1 MPKLGKNFFYIS
13 IVFNELKIRKIII
26 NVDYEYI
33 KYEESTSKCLSY
45 TAYLRASWKVN
56 WVEPTVLILET
67 RVIKPSFC
75 KDLFSTIK
83 NPFLKNKDF
92 S

>member
-33 KYEESTSKCLSY
+33 KYEVYIQVFILHCLLESLLEGELSG
-45 TAYLRASWKVN
+45 AHGFNSGDQGNQA
-56 WVEPTVLILET
+56 
-67 RVIKPSFC
+67 F
-75 KDLFSTIK
+75 F
-83 NPFLKNKDF
+83 
-92 S
+92 